1 MLPAK
6 LVIGQKHKQ
15 ENEANSRAS
24 WNTPRSDSRP
34 GMSYATRTVIS
45 FALTSLMTVCVLVC
59 VIMVVWGSAFSDYT
73 RANVIEL
80 AQLTSQKLADS
91 YEEQG
96 EWTLEGI
103 YSVASSS
110 SISEDIGLQVLD
122 SDGTILYDDTWSL
135 APAAAD
141 VKKDATTD
149 TGSADVSSANTESS
163 NAESSDSS
171 SASVDTGSAEV
182 ESADSSSDSTEVGS
196 TDADASSVDTSSTD
210 STDTSSADADSTS
223 SSITS
228 TDSGSSAGEKTTLE
242 FDRHGLVSTA
252 PTDQEGAVTEAILTS
267 DGQKVGQVRLWVLGS
282 DALLTKT
289 DSAFREKT
297 IDAMLLAAIIAVVI
311 SLFIG
316 FLVSRMLT
324 NPIRRITGTAKQIRD
339 GDLSARTNLRGDDE
353 IDQLGETFD
362 EMATSLEK
370 DLKHERRLTSDVAH
384 ELRTPLMAMLAT
396 VEAMQDGVYPTDDE
410 HLETV
415 ASETRRLA
423 RLVQQMLDLSRM
435 ENHTAPLNLESVDVV
450 ELVRGVVNAQEP
462 LFVQRDLR
470 LRFADETQGKCPLLE
485 LDPDMITQA
494 VINLMSNAM
503 RYTPEGGWVV
513 VSVSLDRKHVMISV
527 SDTGIGIAK
536 EDLSRIFGRFWR
548 ADASRAREAG
558 GLGVGLAVT
567 KQIIERH
574 HGFIAVES
582 ELEKGTTFTIHLPR
596 EHVQQSVSTT
606 MEH

>member
-1 MLPAK
+1 MLPARM
-6 LVIGQKHKQ
+6 VIGQKHKQ
-15 ENEANSRAS
+15 DNEANSRAS
-24 WNTPRSDSRP
+24 WNTPRSDSRT
-34 GMSYATRTVIS
+34 GMSYATRMALS
-45 FALTSLMTVCVLVC
+45 FALTSLMTVFVLVC
-59 VIMVVWGSAFSDYT
+59 VIMVVWGGAFSDYT

-91 YEEQG
+91 YEEEG
-96 EWTLEGI
+96 EWTLESI
-103 YSVASSS
+103 YAVASSS
-110 SISEDIGLQVLD
+110 SISDDIGLQVLD
-122 SDGTILYDDTWSL
+122 SDGTILYDDTWAV
-135 APAAAD
+135 APVAAD
-141 VKKDATTD
+141 VKKESEEKGSSDSTDESASAESESSDGSDVAGSAATEDAGDEADAAAVEGSSADAATGAEPTSSDASSTTTD
-149 TGSADVSSANTESS
+149 TGSAD
-163 NAESSDSS
+163 
-171 SASVDTGSAEV
+171 TGSAE
-182 ESADSSSDSTEVGS
+182 EA
-196 TDADASSVDTSSTD
+196 
-210 STDTSSADADSTS
+210 
-223 SSITS
+223 
-228 TDSGSSAGEKTTLE
+228 TTLQ
-242 FDRHGLVSTA
+242 FDKHGLVSTA

-267 DGQKVGQVRLWVLGS
+267 DGKKVGQVRLWVLGS
-282 DALLTKT
+282 DALLTKADT
-289 DSAFREKT
+289 AFREKT
-297 IDAMLLAAIIAVVI
+297 IDAMLLAAIIAVAI
-311 SLFIG
+311 SLMIG

-339 GDLSARTNLRGDDE
+339 GDLSARTGLRGDDE

-370 DLKHERRLTSDVAH
+370 DMKHEKRLTSDVAH

-396 VEAMQDGVYPTDDE
+396 VEAMQDGVYPTDNE

-435 ENHTAPLNLESVDVV
+435 ENHTAPMNLEPVDTV
-450 ELVRGVVNAQEP
+450 ELVRGIVGAQEP
-462 LFVQRDLR
+462 LFDQRDLR
-470 LRFADETQGKCPLLE
+470 LRFADETQGKAPLLE

-513 VSVSLDRKHVMISV
+513 VSVTLDRKHVMISV

-574 HGFIAVES
+574 HGFISVES

-596 EHVQQSVSTT
+596 EHVSQPASTT
-606 MEH
+606 MNP

>member
-1 MLPAK
+1 MLPARM
-6 LVIGQKHKQ
+6 VIGQKHKQ
-15 ENEANSRAS
+15 DNEANSRAS
-24 WNTPRSDSRP
+24 WNTPRSDSRT
-34 GMSYATRTVIS
+34 GMSYATRMALS
-45 FALTSLMTVCVLVC
+45 FALTSLMTVFVLVC
-59 VIMVVWGSAFSDYT
+59 VIMVVWGGAFSDYT

-91 YEEQG
+91 YEEEG
-96 EWTLEGI
+96 EWTLESI
-103 YSVASSS
+103 YAVASSS
-110 SISEDIGLQVLD
+110 SISDDIGLQVLD
-122 SDGTILYDDTWSL
+122 SDGTILYDDTWAV
-135 APAAAD
+135 APVAAD
-141 VKKDATTD
+141 VKKETEEKGSSDSADGSASADAADGADTKDAGTTEDSSADGASEVESTSSDTSTATTD
-149 TGSADVSSANTESS
+149 TGSAEEA
-163 NAESSDSS
+163 A
-171 SASVDTGSAEV
+171 
-182 ESADSSSDSTEVGS
+182 
-196 TDADASSVDTSSTD
+196 
-210 STDTSSADADSTS
+210 
-223 SSITS
+223 
-228 TDSGSSAGEKTTLE
+228 TLQ
-242 FDRHGLVSTA
+242 FDKHGLVSTA

-267 DGQKVGQVRLWVLGS
+267 DGKTVGQVRLWVLGS
-282 DALLTKT
+282 DALLTKADT
-289 DSAFREKT
+289 AFREKT
-297 IDAMLLAAIIAVVI
+297 IDAMLLAAIIAVAI
-311 SLFIG
+311 SLMIG

-339 GDLSARTNLRGDDE
+339 GDLSARTGLRGDDE

-370 DLKHERRLTSDVAH
+370 DMKHEKRLTSDVAH

-396 VEAMQDGVYPTDDE
+396 VEAMQDGVYPTDNE

-435 ENHTAPLNLESVDVV
+435 ENHTAPMNLEPVDTV
-450 ELVRGVVNAQEP
+450 ELVRGIVGAQEP
-462 LFVQRDLR
+462 LFDQRDLR
-470 LRFADETQGKCPLLE
+470 LRFADETQGKAPLLE

-513 VSVSLDRKHVMISV
+513 VSVALDRKHVMISV

-574 HGFIAVES
+574 HGFISVES

-596 EHVQQSVSTT
+596 EHVSQPASTT
-606 MEH
+606 MNP